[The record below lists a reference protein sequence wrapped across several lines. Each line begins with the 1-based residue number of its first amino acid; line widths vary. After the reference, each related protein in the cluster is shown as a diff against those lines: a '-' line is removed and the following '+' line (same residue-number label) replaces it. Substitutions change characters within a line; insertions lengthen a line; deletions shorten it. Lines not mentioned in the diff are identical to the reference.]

1 MKPRFYLLLFFFVYL
16 PNKITA
22 HPSPNSLVL
31 LDIQSNGVAVELQ
44 LPVGELELA
53 LGQNIKLN
61 TPELVAQRQGQLK
74 AYLIQHINPLS
85 ISRQNWTIDVKD
97 ITLQPLKK
105 EDLNYTQDVLV
116 HLFMQPP
123 TGTNSRYF
131 ILNYD
136 VIMHQVATHNALVK
150 IHQDWEA
157 GINADNSAELG
168 VISVDPRTNTIEPIT
183 INQTDA
189 SFGKGFKSMVS
200 LGMKHIKEG
209 TDHLLFL
216 LVLLLAAPL
225 LINGTQWGEFG
236 GIRYSLIRLIK
247 IITAFT
253 IGHSITLL
261 FGAMN
266 WVKVPTQPIEIL
278 IAFSILISAIHAIR
292 PIFPNKEA
300 FVAAGFGLIHGL
312 AFATTLSDLHLP
324 TYQLAF
330 SILGFNIGI
339 ELMQLLIMALIIP
352 ELILLSK
359 TKYYSIVRIAG
370 AVLAS
375 IAAIAWM
382 IERYSGNANSVT
394 AFIEKIF

>member
-1 MKPRFYLLLFFFVYL
+1 MLLVYL
-16 PNKITA
+16 PNKVTA

-44 LPVGELELA
+44 LPVSELELA

-61 TPELVAQRQGQLK
+61 TPELVAQWNKQLK
-74 AYLIQHINPLS
+74 DYLIQHINPLS

-105 EDLNYTQDVLV
+105 EDLNYAQDILV

-150 IHQDWEA
+150 IHQDWES
-157 GINADNSAELG
+157 GINADNPVELG
-168 VISVDPRTNTIEPIT
+168 VISIDPRTNTIEPIT

-189 SFGKGFKSMVS
+189 SFGKGFKSMVN

-236 GIRYSLIRLIK
+236 GVRYSLMRLIK

-253 IGHSITLL
+253 IGHSVTLL

-266 WVKVPTQPIEIL
+266 WVQVPTQPIEIL

-312 AFATTLSDLHLP
+312 AFAATLSDLHLP

-352 ELILLSK
+352 ELVLLSK
-359 TKYYSIVRIAG
+359 TKYYAFFRISG

-382 IERYSGNANSVT
+382 IERYSGKANGVT
-394 AFIEKIF
+394 AFFEKVF